1 MEYRTLGR
9 TGFEVSLLSLGS
21 GGARVLGQALGYS
34 QDQQTALVR
43 RALDLGV
50 NLIDTSSQYGDSE
63 AILGRALAGVPRDS
77 YFLTTKWLVLEDGK
91 LVPDPALLTS
101 GVEESL
107 SRLRTDYVDVM
118 MFHGPMPD
126 EYPDIV
132 DKVYPAME
140 RLREQGKVRAVGIST
155 RYVMDAAQVTA
166 DLALERNP
174 ELFDVVM
181 VKYGI
186 LNQHAAVRMLPRAIE
201 HDVGVMNMAV
211 IREKLPDPA
220 LLEQLIRDWKAAGH
234 IPAGALPDEDPLGWL
249 LHDDVDSVVTAGYRF
264 AADHPAIATV
274 ITGTASI
281 SHLEANAAAL
291 ETPRLSCED
300 TKRLKDL
307 FGHIVDY
314 A

>member
-34 QDQQTALVR
+34 QEQQTALVR

-50 NLIDTSSQYGDSE
+50 NLIDTSAQYQDSE
-63 AILGRALAGVPRDS
+63 AILGRALEGVPRDS
-77 YFLTTKWLVLEDGK
+77 YFLATKWLALEEGK
-91 LVPDPALLTS
+91 LVPDPDLLTE

-132 DKVYPAME
+132 DKVYPAMR
-140 RLREQGKVRAVGIST
+140 RLREQGKIRAVGIST
-155 RYVMDAAQVTA
+155 RYVMDPAQVTA
-166 DLALERNP
+166 RLALERNP

-181 VKYGI
+181 LKYGI
-186 LNQHAAVRMLPRAIE
+186 LNQHAAERMLPLAIE
-201 HDVGVMNMAV
+201 HGVGIMNMAV

-220 LLEQLIRDWKAAGH
+220 LLEQLVRDWKAAGDV
-234 IPAGALPDEDPLGWL
+234 ADDALPDEDPLGWL
-249 LHDDVDSVVTAGYRF
+249 VHDDVDSVVTAGYKF

-274 ITGTASI
+274 VTGTASI
-281 SHLEANAAAL
+281 RHLEANAAAL
-291 ETPRLSCED
+291 ETPRLPPED
-300 TKRLKDL
+300 TRRLKEL
-307 FGHIVDY
+307 FGHIVEY

>member
-50 NLIDTSSQYGDSE
+50 NLIDTSAQYRDSE
-63 AILGRALAGVPRDS
+63 AILGRALEGVPRDS
-77 YFLTTKWLVLEDGK
+77 YFLATKWLALEDGK
-91 LVPDPALLTS
+91 LVPDPDLLAQ

-126 EYPDIV
+126 EYPGIV
-132 DKVYPAME
+132 EKVYPAMR

-155 RYVMDAAQVTA
+155 RYAMDPAQVTA
-166 DLALERNP
+166 RLVLERDP

-181 VKYGI
+181 LKYGI
-186 LNQHAAVRMLPRAIE
+186 LNQHAAERMLPLAIE
-201 HDVGVMNMAV
+201 HGVGIMNMAV

-220 LLEQLIRDWKAAGH
+220 LLEQLVRYWKAAGH
-234 IPAGALPDEDPLGWL
+234 VPADALPDEDPLGWL
-249 LHDDVDSVVTAGYRF
+249 VRDDVDSVVTAGYRF

-274 ITGTASI
+274 VTGTASI
-281 SHLEANAAAL
+281 GHLEANAAAL
-291 ETPRLSCED
+291 ETPRLPPED
-300 TKRLKDL
+300 TRRLKEL
-307 FGHIVDY
+307 FGHIVEY

>member
-1 MEYRTLGR
+1 MEYRRLGR

-63 AILGRALAGVPRDS
+63 AILGRALEGVPRDS
-77 YFLTTKWLVLEDGK
+77 YFLTTKWLSLEDGK

-132 DKVYPAME
+132 SKVYPAMDS
-140 RLREQGKVRAVGIST
+140 LREQGKVRSVGIST
-155 RYVMDAAQVTA
+155 RFAMDPAQVTGE
-166 DLALERNP
+166 LALERNP
-174 ELFDVVM
+174 DLFDVVM
-181 VKYGI
+181 LKYGI
-186 LNQHAAVRMLPRAIE
+186 LNQHAAARMLPLAIE
-201 HDVGVMNMAV
+201 HDVGVMNMAA
-211 IREKLPDPA
+211 IREKLPAPA

-234 IPAGALPDEDPLGWL
+234 VPADALPDEDPLGWL
-249 LHDDVDSVVTAGYRF
+249 LHGDLDSIVSAGYKF
-264 AADHPAIATV
+264 GADHPAIATV

-281 SHLEANAAAL
+281 GHLETNAAAL
-291 ETPRLSCED
+291 ETPRLPTAD

>member
-1 MEYRTLGR
+1 M
-9 TGFEVSLLSLGS
+9 GS
-21 GGARVLGQALGYS
+21 GGARTLGQALGYS

-77 YFLTTKWLVLEDGK
+77 YFLTTKWLALEDGK

-155 RYVMDAAQVTA
+155 RYVVDAAQVTA
-166 DLALERNP
+166 DLALERDP

-186 LNQHAAVRMLPRAIE
+186 LNQHAAARMLPRAIE
-201 HDVGVMNMAV
+201 HDVGIMNMAA
-211 IREKLPDPA
+211 IRE
-220 LLEQLIRDWKAAGH
+220 
-234 IPAGALPDEDPLGWL
+234 
-249 LHDDVDSVVTAGYRF
+249 
-264 AADHPAIATV
+264 
-274 ITGTASI
+274 
-281 SHLEANAAAL
+281 
-291 ETPRLSCED
+291 ETP
-300 TKRLKDL
+300 
-307 FGHIVDY
+307 
-314 A
+314 

>member
-1 MEYRTLGR
+1 MEYRRLGR

-132 DKVYPAME
+132 GKVYPAME

-155 RYVMDAAQVTA
+155 RYVMDPAQVTG

-234 IPAGALPDEDPLGWL
+234 VPADALPDEDPLGWL
-249 LHDDVDSVVTAGYRF
+249 LHGDVDSVVTAGYRF

-281 SHLEANAAAL
+281 GHLEANAAAL

>member
-1 MEYRTLGR
+1 MEYRRLGR
-9 TGFEVSLLSLGS
+9 TGFDVSLLSLGS

-34 QDQQTALVR
+34 QAQQTALVR

-50 NLIDTSSQYGDSE
+50 NLIDTSAQYRDSE

-77 YFLTTKWLVLEDGK
+77 YFLATKWLALEDGR
-91 LVPDPALLTS
+91 LVPDPKLLTA

-132 DKVYPAME
+132 GKVYPAMA

-155 RYVMDAAQVTA
+155 RYAMDPAQATG

-174 ELFDVVM
+174 DLFDVIM
-181 VKYGI
+181 LKYGI
-186 LNQHAAVRMLPRAIE
+186 LNQHAAARMLPRAIE
-201 HDVGVMNMAV
+201 QGVGVMNMAV

-220 LLEQLIRDWKAAGH
+220 LLEQLIRDWKAAGQV
-234 IPAGALPDEDPLGWL
+234 PADALPDEDPLGWL
-249 LHDDVDSVVTAGYRF
+249 VHGDVDSIVSAGYKF

-274 ITGTASI
+274 VTGTASI
-281 SHLEANAAAL
+281 RHLEANAAAL
-291 ETPRLSCED
+291 ETPRLPPDD
-300 TKRLKDL
+300 TRRLKAL
-307 FGHIVDY
+307 FGHIVEY

>member
-21 GGARVLGQALGYS
+21 GGARVLGQALGHS

-50 NLIDTSSQYGDSE
+50 NLIDTSAQYRDSE
-63 AILGRALAGVPRDS
+63 AILGRALEGVPRDS
-77 YFLTTKWLVLEDGK
+77 YFLTTKWLALEDGK

-132 DKVYPAME
+132 DKVYPKMA

-155 RYVMDAAQVTA
+155 RYAMDPAQVTGE
-166 DLALERNP
+166 LALERNP
-174 ELFDVVM
+174 EMFDVVM
-181 VKYGI
+181 LKYGI
-186 LNQHAAVRMLPRAIE
+186 LNQHAARTMLPRAIE
-201 HDVGVMNMAV
+201 HNVGVMNMAA

-220 LLEQLIRDWKAAGH
+220 LLEELVRDWKAAGH
-234 IPAGALPDEDPLGWL
+234 VPADALPDRDPLGWL
-249 LHDDVDSVVTAGYRF
+249 VHDDVDSVVTAGYKF
-264 AADHPAIATV
+264 GADHPAIATV

-281 SHLEANAAAL
+281 RHLEANAAAL
-291 ETPRLSCED
+291 ETPRLPPDD
-300 TKRLKDL
+300 TRRLKEL
-307 FGHIVDY
+307 FGHIVEY
-314 A
+314 V

>member
-43 RALDLGV
+43 RAMDLGV
-50 NLIDTSSQYGDSE
+50 NLIDTSAQYRDSE
-63 AILGRALAGVPRDS
+63 AILGRALEGVPRDS
-77 YFLTTKWLVLEDGK
+77 YFLATKWLALEDGK
-91 LVPDPALLTS
+91 LVPNPDLLTQ
-101 GVEESL
+101 GVDESL
-107 SRLRTDYVDVM
+107 SRLRTDHVDVM

-126 EYPDIV
+126 EYTDIV

-155 RYVMDAAQVTA
+155 RYVMDPAQVTGE
-166 DLALERNP
+166 LALVRNP

-181 VKYGI
+181 LKYGI
-186 LNQHAAVRMLPRAIE
+186 LNQHVAERMLPLAIE
-201 HDVGVMNMAV
+201 HNVGVMNMAT

-234 IPAGALPDEDPLGWL
+234 VPADALPDEDPLGWL
-249 LHDDVDSVVTAGYRF
+249 VHGDVDSIVTAGYKF
-264 AADHPAIATV
+264 GADHPAIATV

-281 SHLEANAAAL
+281 RHLESNAAAL
-291 ETPRLSCED
+291 ETPRLPSED
-300 TKRLKDL
+300 TRRLKEL
-307 FGHIVDY
+307 FGHIVEY

>member
-1 MEYRTLGR
+1 MEYRRLGR

-63 AILGRALAGVPRDS
+63 AILGRALEGVPRDS
-77 YFLTTKWLVLEDGK
+77 YFLTTKWLALEDGK

-132 DKVYPAME
+132 SKVYPAMDS
-140 RLREQGKVRAVGIST
+140 LREQGKVRSVGIST
-155 RYVMDAAQVTA
+155 RFAMDPAQVTGE
-166 DLALERNP
+166 LALERNP
-174 ELFDVVM
+174 DLFDVVM
-181 VKYGI
+181 LKYGI
-186 LNQHAAVRMLPRAIE
+186 LNQHAAARMLPLAIE
-201 HDVGVMNMAV
+201 HDVGVMNMAA
-211 IREKLPDPA
+211 IREKLPDPV

-234 IPAGALPDEDPLGWL
+234 VPADALPDEDPLGWL
-249 LHDDVDSVVTAGYRF
+249 LHGDLDSIVSAGYKF
-264 AADHPAIATV
+264 GADHPAIATV

-281 SHLEANAAAL
+281 GHLEANAAAL
-291 ETPRLSCED
+291 ETPRLPTAD

>member
-77 YFLTTKWLVLEDGK
+77 YYLTTKWLVLEDGK

-132 DKVYPAME
+132 SKVYPAME

-234 IPAGALPDEDPLGWL
+234 IPAGALPNEDPLGWL

-291 ETPRLSCED
+291 ETPRLSCEE

>member
-21 GGARVLGQALGYS
+21 GGARVLGQALGHS

-50 NLIDTSSQYGDSE
+50 NLIDTSAQYRDSE
-63 AILGRALAGVPRDS
+63 AILGRALAGVSRDS
-77 YFLTTKWLVLEDGK
+77 YFLTTKWLALEDGK
-91 LVPDPALLTS
+91 LVPDPDLLTK

-132 DKVYPAME
+132 DRVYPAMQ
-140 RLREQGKVRAVGIST
+140 RLRERGKVRAVGIST
-155 RYVMDAAQVTA
+155 RYVMDPAQVTGQ
-166 DLALERNP
+166 LALERNP

-181 VKYGI
+181 LKYGI
-186 LNQHAAVRMLPRAIE
+186 LNQHVARRMLPLAIE
-201 HDVGVMNMAV
+201 HDVGVMNMAA
-211 IREKLPDPA
+211 IRDKLPDPA

-234 IPAGALPDEDPLGWL
+234 VPADALPEKDPLGWL
-249 LHDDVDSVVTAGYRF
+249 VHGDVDSVVTAGYKF
-264 AADHPAIATV
+264 GADHPAIATV

-281 SHLEANAAAL
+281 GHLEANAAAL
-291 ETPRLSCED
+291 ETPRLPPED
-300 TKRLKDL
+300 TRRLKDL
-307 FGHIVDY
+307 FGHIVEY

>member
-1 MEYRTLGR
+1 
-9 TGFEVSLLSLGS
+9 
-21 GGARVLGQALGYS
+21 
-34 QDQQTALVR
+34 
-43 RALDLGV
+43 
-50 NLIDTSSQYGDSE
+50 
-63 AILGRALAGVPRDS
+63 
-77 YFLTTKWLVLEDGK
+77 
-91 LVPDPALLTS
+91 
-101 GVEESL
+101 
-107 SRLRTDYVDVM
+107 M

-132 DKVYPAME
+132 SKVYPAME
-140 RLREQGKVRAVGIST
+140 RLREHGKVRAVGIST

-234 IPAGALPDEDPLGWL
+234 VPAGALPDEDPLGWL

>member
-21 GGARVLGQALGYS
+21 GGARTLGQALGYS

-63 AILGRALAGVPRDS
+63 AILGRALEGVPRDS
-77 YFLTTKWLVLEDGK
+77 YFLTTKWLALEDGK

-107 SRLRTDYVDVM
+107 SRLRTDHVDIM

-132 DKVYPAME
+132 GKVYPAME
-140 RLREQGKVRAVGIST
+140 RLREQGKVRAVGVST
-155 RYVMDAAQVTA
+155 RYVVDPAQVTA
-166 DLALERNP
+166 DLALERDP

-201 HDVGVMNMAV
+201 HNVGVMNMAA

-234 IPAGALPDEDPLGWL
+234 VPADGLPDEDPLGWL
-249 LHDDVDSVVTAGYRF
+249 IHDDVESIVSAGYKF
-264 AADHPAIATV
+264 GADHPAIATV
-274 ITGTASI
+274 ITGTASLR
-281 SHLEANAAAL
+281 HLEGNAAAL
-291 ETPRLSCED
+291 ETPRLSPED
-300 TKRLKDL
+300 TRRLKDL
-307 FGHIVDY
+307 FGHIVEY
-314 A
+314 V

>member
-21 GGARVLGQALGYS
+21 GGARVLGQALGYT
-34 QDQQTALVR
+34 QDEQTALVR

-50 NLIDTSSQYGDSE
+50 NLIDTSAQYRDSE
-63 AILGRALAGVPRDS
+63 AILGRALEGVPRDS
-77 YFLTTKWLVLEDGK
+77 YFLATKWLALEDGK
-91 LVPDPALLTS
+91 LVPDPALLTK

-126 EYPDIV
+126 EYPGIV
-132 DKVYPAME
+132 DKVYPAMA

-155 RYVMDAAQVTA
+155 RYVMDPAQVTA
-166 DLALERNP
+166 RLALERNP

-181 VKYGI
+181 LKYGI
-186 LNQHAAVRMLPRAIE
+186 LNQHAAERMLPLAME
-201 HDVGVMNMAV
+201 HNVGIMNMAV

-220 LLEQLIRDWKAAGH
+220 LLEQLVRDWKAAGH
-234 IPAGALPDEDPLGWL
+234 VPADALPDEDPLGWL
-249 LHDDVDSVVTAGYRF
+249 VRDDVDSVVTAGYKF
-264 AADHPAIATV
+264 AADHPAIGTV
-274 ITGTASI
+274 VTGTASI
-281 SHLEANAAAL
+281 GHLESNAAAL
-291 ETPRLSCED
+291 ETPRLPPED
-300 TKRLKDL
+300 TRRLKEL
-307 FGHIVDY
+307 FGHIVEY

>member
-132 DKVYPAME
+132 SKVYPAME

-234 IPAGALPDEDPLGWL
+234 IPAGALPNEDPLGWL

-281 SHLEANAAAL
+281 GHLEANAAAL

>member
-21 GGARVLGQALGYS
+21 GGARTLGQALGYS

-132 DKVYPAME
+132 GKVYPAME

-155 RYVMDAAQVTA
+155 RYVMDPAQVTG

-211 IREKLPDPA
+211 VREKLPDPA
-220 LLEQLIRDWKAAGH
+220 LLEQLIRDWKVAGH
-234 IPAGALPDEDPLGWL
+234 VPAGALPDEDPLGWL
-249 LHDDVDSVVTAGYRF
+249 LHDDVDSVVSAGYRF

-291 ETPRLSCED
+291 ETPRLSCGD

>member
-132 DKVYPAME
+132 SKVYPAME

-249 LHDDVDSVVTAGYRF
+249 LHGDVDSVVTAGYRF

-281 SHLEANAAAL
+281 GHLEANAAAL

>member
-21 GGARVLGQALGYS
+21 GGARTLGQALGYS

-50 NLIDTSSQYGDSE
+50 NLIDTSAQYGDSE
-63 AILGRALAGVPRDS
+63 AILGRALEGVSRDS
-77 YFLTTKWLVLEDGK
+77 YFLTTKWLALEDGK

-107 SRLRTDYVDVM
+107 SRLRTDYVDIM

-132 DKVYPAME
+132 GKVYPAME
-140 RLREQGKVRAVGIST
+140 RLREQGKVRAVGVST
-155 RYVMDAAQVTA
+155 RYVVDPAQVTA
-166 DLALERNP
+166 DLALERDP

-201 HDVGVMNMAV
+201 HNVGVMNMAA

-234 IPAGALPDEDPLGWL
+234 VPADGLPDEDPLGWL
-249 LHDDVDSVVTAGYRF
+249 IHDDVDSIVSAGYKF
-264 AADHPAIATV
+264 GADHPAIATV

-281 SHLEANAAAL
+281 RHLEANAAAL
-291 ETPRLSCED
+291 ETPRLSPED
-300 TKRLKDL
+300 TRRLKDL
-307 FGHIVDY
+307 FGHIVEY
-314 A
+314 V

>member
-21 GGARVLGQALGYS
+21 GGARTLGQALGYS

-63 AILGRALAGVPRDS
+63 AILGRALAGVGRDS

-91 LVPDPALLTS
+91 LVPDPVLLTS

-132 DKVYPAME
+132 AKVYPAME
-140 RLREQGKVRAVGIST
+140 RLREQGKVRSVGIST
-155 RYVMDAAQVTA
+155 RYVVDAAQVTA
-166 DLALERNP
+166 DLALERDP

-186 LNQHAAVRMLPRAIE
+186 LNQHAAERMLPRAIE
-201 HDVGVMNMAV
+201 HNVGVMNMAA

-234 IPAGALPDEDPLGWL
+234 VPADGLPDEDPLGWL
-249 LHDDVDSVVTAGYRF
+249 IHDDVDSIVSAGYKF
-264 AADHPAIATV
+264 GADHPAIATV
-274 ITGTASI
+274 ITGTASLR
-281 SHLEANAAAL
+281 HLEANAAAL
-291 ETPRLSCED
+291 ETPRLSPED
-300 TKRLKDL
+300 TRRLKDL
-307 FGHIVDY
+307 FGHIVEY
-314 A
+314 V